1 MLFRSACPRCR
12 STRVRAVVRGLER
25 TAEELSRAF
34 AEVPLIRSGGADIV
48 RSVGD
53 EPAIVV
59 ATTGAEP
66 YAAGGYAAALLLDS
80 LWPGPGLDG
89 VSRAI
94 ARRLRALALVRASA
108 DGGRALVLDTTD
120 VVVRVLQTFDPV
132 RHAHAELADRRST
145 GLPPV
150 ARTVRLTG
158 PRTEVVDAL
167 ARLQSEIGPD
177 VLRPLIV
184 EDEDDERT
192 QLLAFAR
199 AASADVSRA
208 LRALTA
214 HRSAAGLPI
223 VRHVV
228 DPAGAL

>member
-1 MLFRSACPRCR
+1 
-12 STRVRAVVRGLER
+12 
-25 TAEELSRAF
+25 
-34 AEVPLIRSGGADIV
+34 
-48 RSVGD
+48 
-53 EPAIVV
+53 
-59 ATTGAEP
+59 
-66 YAAGGYAAALLLDS
+66 
-80 LWPGPGLDG
+80 
-89 VSRAI
+89 
-94 ARRLRALALVRASA
+94 
-108 DGGRALVLDTTD
+108 
-120 VVVRVLQTFDPV
+120 VRVLQTFDPV

-167 ARLQSEIGPD
+167 ARLQSEIGTD
-177 VLRPLIV
+177 VLRPLVV

-208 LRALTA
+208 LTALAA